1 LKLFILIFILFTNSF
16 ANDNIWTKDTAS
28 MSESKSTK
36 IINSY
41 IENNNTNLTFIDS
54 QEDEVITYPFR
65 ENILTIGLDL
75 GYDYN
80 SEKIYNTIGEKTDT
94 FSSYS
99 FKITFAKDFTLWH
112 EEYTQPSRIYA
123 SYNIAYLDEDVSY
136 STFSIGLRENMFY
149 WSIYQDSKL
158 NIYPSVNF
166 ELGSSS
172 ISRET
177 YTSSGFTS
185 VIGAGITLV
194 NDDNFEY
201 FINFNSKSID
211 WDHPVD
217 GIADEMS
224 VYSIS
229 FGLNYKLMYGDI

>member
-1 LKLFILIFILFTNSF
+1 MFILFTNSF
-16 ANDNIWTKDTAS
+16 ANDNIWNKDTKS
-28 MSESKSTK
+28 MSQAKSNK

-41 IENNNTNLTFIDS
+41 IENNNTHLTFFDS
-54 QEDEVITYPFR
+54 EKPEETCPFR
-65 ENILTIGLDL
+65 ENILVVGLGL
-75 GYDYN
+75 AYDAN
-80 SEKIYNTIGEKTDT
+80 SEKIYNNSGKKTET

-99 FKITFAKDFTLWH
+99 FKMTFAKDFTLWH

-123 SYNIAYLDEDVSY
+123 SYNYTYFDKDVSY

-149 WSIYQDSKL
+149 WSIYQDGKL
-158 NIYPSVNF
+158 NIYPSVNV

-172 ISRET
+172 ITRET
-177 YTSSGFTS
+177 YTSSGFST

-194 NDDNFEY
+194 DDDNFEY

-224 VYSIS
+224 VYSIN